1 MDIYHIIR
9 RALITEKSTNAK
21 DESNKYIFEVDRRA
35 NKIEVATAVEK
46 IFKVKVLDVHV
57 MNIIGKKKRVGRI
70 MGEKR
75 SWKKA
80 IVTLKDG
87 DKIDIFEESKK

>member
-1 MDIYHIIR
+1 MDMYHIIR
-9 RALITEKSTNAK
+9 RALITEKSTIAK

-35 NKIEVATAVEK
+35 NKIEVAKALEK

-57 MNIIGKKKRVGRI
+57 MNVKGKKKRVGRI
-70 MGEKR
+70 LGEKR

-80 IVTLKDG
+80 VVTLAPG
-87 DKIDIFEESKK
+87 SRIEIHEGV

>member
-1 MDIYHIIR
+1 MDIYHTIR
-9 RALITEKSTNAK
+9 RALITEKSTSAK
-21 DESNKYIFEVDRRA
+21 EENKYIFEVDRRA

-57 MNIIGKKKRVGRI
+57 MNIVGKKKRVGKI

-80 IVTLKDG
+80 IVTLAPG
-87 DKIDIFEESKK
+87 NRIEIHEGV

>member
-1 MDIYHIIR
+1 MDMYHIIR

-57 MNIIGKKKRVGRI
+57 MNIIGKKKRVGKI

-80 IVTLKDG
+80 IVTLAPG
-87 DKIDIFEESKK
+87 NRIEIHEGV

>member
-1 MDIYHIIR
+1 MDMHHIIR
-9 RALITEKSTNAK
+9 RALVTEKSTSAK

-46 IFKVKVLDVHV
+46 LFKVRVLDVHV
-57 MNIIGKKKRVGRI
+57 MNIAGKKKRIGRI
-70 MGEKR
+70 MGEKP

-80 IVTLKDG
+80 IVTLAPG
-87 DKIDIFEESKK
+87 NRIEIHEGV